1 MAHLEKYDAA
11 LVRRS
16 TPVEKPWLNLL
27 KTVLSRRQAYSVN
40 LCEGS
45 FTWASAD
52 FFPGE
57 GKNFPGG
64 GGKNLLF
71 A

>member
-1 MAHLEKYDAA
+1 MWPAAWYDHI
-11 LVRRS
+11 S
-16 TPVEKPWLNLL
+16 DLL
-27 KTVLSRRQAYSVN
+27 FIRP
-40 LCEGS
+40 
-45 FTWASAD
+45 WASAD

-64 GGKNLLF
+64 GGGKNLLF